1 MPVVE
6 DMSAMF
12 NGCYSLESLDLSS
25 FNAKKVEL
33 MNSTFCTCQEL
44 RTIKFSDSQNN
55 KYIDTSKV
63 TDMNDLFRQCSKLQ
77 DLDLS
82 SFDTS
87 CVTDMSEMF
96 SSDFALETLDV
107 SSFDTSKVT
116 NMNYMFNNC
125 SALNTIAASDKWS
138 TNSIDTAESYGMFDG
153 CTALVGGMGTNE
165 DVITDSGDLET
176 EIHQ

>member
-6 DMSAMF
+6 DMTAMF
-12 NGCYSLESLDLSS
+12 N
-25 FNAKKVEL
+25 N
-33 MNSTFCTCQEL
+33 
-44 RTIKFSDSQNN
+44 
-55 KYIDTSKV
+55 
-63 TDMNDLFRQCSKLQ
+63 CSKLTSVDLTGIQ
-77 DLDLS
+77 MGNTLKSTSSMFMGCERLTTLDLKGLKTS
-82 SFDTS
+82 S
-87 CVTDMSEMF
+87 VTDMSEMF

-153 CTALVGGMGTNE
+153 CTALVGGMGTNK